1 MVVPHPD
8 DETLTGLLPLRLRLE
23 AGWRASV
30 LPATLGSDPA
40 RRAARKAE
48 LRAACRVLGFSPL
61 FLPDPGPDAVAAVL
75 RRLRPSLVLFP
86 HAADAHP
93 RHRATHRLALRA
105 LDLAGLPCP
114 AAETEYWHPDL
125 RANLLAA
132 AAPRHR
138 ALLLRALRC
147 HAGELARTDY
157 DRRLVPWMIDNVRRA
172 AERLGG
178 PGAPMPPRLWAGVL
192 YRLRLRASGAWRPP
206 PPPAPFL
213 RTPADLL
220 SLSAAILA
228 AVPPAPGT

>member
-23 AGWRASV
+23 AGWSVSV
-30 LPATLGSDPA
+30 LPATLGSAPD

-48 LRAACRVLGFSPL
+48 LRAACRVLGFSPV
-61 FLPDPGPDAVAAVL
+61 FQPDPEPESLAGTI
-75 RRLRPSLVLFP
+75 RRLRPALLLFP

-93 RHRATHRLALRA
+93 RHRATHRLAVRA
-105 LDLAGLPCP
+105 LDLAGFPCP
-114 AAETEYWHPDL
+114 VAETEYWHPNL
-125 RANLLAA
+125 HPNLLAA
-132 AAPRHR
+132 ASPVQRGI
-138 ALLLRALRC
+138 LLRALRC

-157 DRRLVPWMIDNVRRA
+157 DRRLVPWMVDNVRRA

-192 YRLRLRASGAWRPP
+192 YRLRLRASGAWRPL

-220 SLSAAILA
+220 SLSAALLA
-228 AVPPAPGT
+228 AVPPAPGS